1 MQFESKKK
9 QKIKNKTKIKR
20 SFYQWRA
27 PSGISEKQLPHTSHV
42 FFMSGKRAA
51 ANADL
56 GASSTGVKR
65 GKTASGSKLPGP
77 SAPVH
82 AFFKGGVR
90 DTTAPCKKAG
100 SAQARKAALA
110 LAKNPEARERESVA
124 KDVDSRVSK
133 MWQEGKVFEDD
144 RQYKDDPRD
153 AEAARCRHLLTVC
166 VLQYPCQHL
175 LTVCVLQYPCQ
186 TDGMFSSIC
195 SLFDCVLGAGS
206 SLRARTQPQWARQAW

>member
-1 MQFESKKK
+1 
-9 QKIKNKTKIKR
+9 
-20 SFYQWRA
+20 
-27 PSGISEKQLPHTSHV
+27 
-42 FFMSGKRAA
+42 MSGKRAA

-65 GKTASGSKLPGP
+65 GKTAGGGSVPGP
-77 SAPVH
+77 STPVH

-90 DTTAPCKKAG
+90 DTTVSCKKAG

-110 LAKNPEARERESVA
+110 LAKNPEARERESVV

-153 AEAARCRHLLTVC
+153 AEAARC
-166 VLQYPCQHL
+166 QHL

-186 TDGMFSSIC
+186 MDGRFSSIC
-195 SLFDCVLGAGS
+195 LLFDCVLGAGS
-206 SLRARTQPQWARQAW
+206 SSRARTQPQWARQAW

>member
-1 MQFESKKK
+1 
-9 QKIKNKTKIKR
+9 
-20 SFYQWRA
+20 
-27 PSGISEKQLPHTSHV
+27 
-42 FFMSGKRAA
+42 MSGKRAA

-65 GKTASGSKLPGP
+65 GKTASGPKLPGP

-100 SAQARKAALA
+100 GVQARKAALA

-124 KDVDSRVSK
+124 KDIDSRVSK

-153 AEAARCRHLLTVC
+153 AEAAR
-166 VLQYPCQHL
+166 
-175 LTVCVLQYPCQ
+175 CVLQYPCQ